1 MQENIKATTILA
13 VRHQGKIAL
22 GGDGQVTL
30 GNIVMKQD
38 AQKIRRLH
46 QGKVLAG
53 FAGAAA
59 DAFALMER
67 FEAKLRDF
75 HGAVPRAAIE
85 LAKEWRT
92 DRMLRRLEAMLVAA
106 DRDNVLLISGGGD
119 VISPSDGIAAT
130 GSGGPYAQA
139 AARALVGHSSLDA
152 KGIVQ
157 AAMEIAGDMCI
168 YTNRNIIVET
178 LD

>member
-1 MQENIKATTILA
+1 
-13 VRHQGKIAL
+13 VIA
-22 GGDGQVTL
+22 
-30 GNIVMKQD
+30 
-38 AQKIRRLH
+38 
-46 QGKVLAG
+46 
-53 FAGAAA
+53 
-59 DAFALMER
+59 
-67 FEAKLRDF
+67 
-75 HGAVPRAAIE
+75 
-85 LAKEWRT
+85 
-92 DRMLRRLEAMLVAA
+92 
-106 DRDNVLLISGGGD
+106 
-119 VISPSDGIAAT
+119 PSDGIAAT

>member
-1 MQENIKATTILA
+1 MQETIKATTILA

-38 AQKIRRLH
+38 AQKICRLH

-119 VISPSDGIAAT
+119 VIAPSDGIAAT